1 MRLLI
6 LGAVAVGLALVF
18 LLKGDQEVMLKLL
31 NELVAVGQLALVVA
45 PLPVQRLFVI
55 RLVR

>member
-6 LGAVAVGLALVF
+6 LGAVAVGLALAF
-18 LLKGDQEVMLKLL
+18 PLKGDQEVMLKLL